1 MIIAKLTYKE
11 FMKTLF
17 VILISLFTLP
27 VIHAQSIKTDSTNVA
42 NIDSTHA
49 DSGHIEKVVDKDSVM
64 LRNIQGIY
72 GLVNTLKPRYKMYQT
87 EHTYILLKLDT
98 ATGRVWM
105 VQYSVGDVD
114 DMVVTVDDDSLLGY
128 FDEITPGRFEL
139 YSTKNM
145 YNFILLDTFKGYTYQ
160 VQWHPD
166 TNKRFRIPLW

>member
-1 MIIAKLTYKE
+1 MTIVKLTCKE

-17 VILISLFTLP
+17 AILISLFTWP
-27 VIHAQSIKTDSTNVA
+27 VIHAQSIKIDSTNVA

-49 DSGHIEKVVDKDSVM
+49 DSGHIEKVADKDSVM
-64 LRNIQGIY
+64 LSNIQGIY
-72 GLVNTLKPRYKMYQT
+72 ELVNTLKPRYKIYQT

-114 DMVVTVDDDSLLGY
+114 DMVVTVDNDSLLGY
-128 FDEITPGRFEL
+128 FDEIIPGRFEL
-139 YSTKNM
+139 YPTKNM

-166 TNKRFRIPLW
+166 ADKRLRTLIW